1 MQVDVLL
8 ERPAPEPQMQDRV
21 RLHTP
26 SRFNNRI
33 DQAMMKRIVDYSR
46 RTPEEISERILELD
60 REWDIER
67 FLEMSAGTLALSGV
81 VLSGFRS
88 RRWLILSAT
97 FLGLLLQHSV
107 TRRSMLGKALRGA
120 GVRTRREIDAEK
132 YAMRMLRGDFDRIK
146 STSEE
151 SHRAIEALRL
161 SRP

>member
-8 ERPAPEPQMQDRV
+8 ERPVREPRMQDRV

-26 SRFNNRI
+26 ARFNNRI

-46 RTPEEISERILELD
+46 RTPEEISERIRELD
-60 REWDIER
+60 AEWDIER
-67 FLEMSAGTLALSGV
+67 LLQTSAGTLALSGV

-88 RRWLILSAT
+88 RRWLLLSAT
-97 FLGLLLQHSV
+97 FLALLLQHSL
-107 TRRSMLGKALRGA
+107 TRRGVLGQALRA
-120 GVRTRREIDAEK
+120 TGVRTRREIDAEK
-132 YAMRMLRGDFDRIK
+132 YALRMLRGDFDRING
-146 STSEE
+146 TSEE